1 MITEQDLID
10 VEYVLGYELNATF
23 KDYVVKFYECN
34 EHLIARQSGKHLL
47 FMEIMKVLWIVGK
60 IKSNE
65 FDNLDQ
71 VKVAFEDMIED
82 VLTC

>member
-10 VEYVLGYELNATF
+10 VEYVLGYELNTAF
-23 KDYVVKFYECN
+23 KDYVVKFYERDN
-34 EHLIARQSGKHLL
+34 SWMARQNGKYLL
-47 FMEIMKVLWIVGK
+47 FMDIMKVLWIISK

-65 FDNLDQ
+65 FDDLDQ
-71 VKVAFEDMIED
+71 IKIAFENMMED